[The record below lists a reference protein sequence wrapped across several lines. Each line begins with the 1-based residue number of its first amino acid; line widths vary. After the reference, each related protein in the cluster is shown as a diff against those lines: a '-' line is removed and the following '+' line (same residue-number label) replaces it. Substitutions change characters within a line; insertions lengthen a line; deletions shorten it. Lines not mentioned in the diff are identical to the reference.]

1 MSPQPQRSRQPDRR
15 QNAPPSTYPSEP
27 NKLPIPLLAFQA
39 YDNYKREYVK
49 CANPGL
55 IFDRYVPYLGSE
67 AGKEAKRKAF
77 EEIIIPASKKAD
89 TLLLQNIIQRW
100 QAIATQI
107 HAETFALTTD
117 WRFIPGLGRKG
128 PLDVGFSFHRYGFP
142 ILPGSS
148 VKGLAR
154 VWAFF
159 QIVEQRKQTPE
170 EKALAK
176 KKDGSE
182 LAALEEILL
191 ADGDDEK
198 DHKPFTYW
206 QKQQVDTV
214 QELATA
220 FRKIFGTTAQ
230 AGGAIFLDAI
240 PAKAPELQLDVMNPH
255 FPKYYSG
262 ETEYPTDS
270 QNPIPVFF
278 LTVAAGQEFHFAV
291 GWRGKREEDDKLRP
305 QATNWLKA
313 GLQNLGAG
321 AKTSAGYGYFGE

>member
-15 QNAPPSTYPSEP
+15 QNASPPPVYPSEQ
-27 NKLPIPLLAFQA
+27 NRLPIPLPSSQA
-39 YDNYKREYVK
+39 YTTYKKNNYNKD
-49 CANPGL
+49 ANPGL
-55 IFDRYVPYLGSE
+55 IFDRYLPYLGSE
-67 AGKEAKRKAF
+67 AGKEAKRKAID
-77 EEIIIPASKKAD
+77 EEVIHASKKVD
-89 TLLLQNIIQRW
+89 TRLLQHFFQRW
-100 QAIATQI
+100 QAIAAHI
-107 HAETFALTTD
+107 HAETFALKTD

-154 VWAFF
+154 AWAFF
-159 QIVEQRKQTPE
+159 QIVEKTQATN
-170 EKALAK
+170 
-176 KKDGSE
+176 
-182 LAALEEILL
+182 LEELEKTLL
-191 ADGDDEK
+191 ADGDDKKHYEDWK
-198 DHKPFTYW
+198 AKHPSAG
-206 QKQQVDTV
+206 
-214 QELATA
+214 ELADD
-220 FRKIFGTTAQ
+220 FRTIFGTTAQ

-240 PAKAPELQLDVMNPH
+240 PASPPTLELDVMNPH

-291 GWRGKREEDDKLRP
+291 GWRGKKEEEDKMRP

-313 GLQNLGAG
+313 GLQTLGAG
-321 AKTSAGYGYFGE
+321 AKTSAGYGYFGQIKG